1 MSIGGKLVNIK
12 KMGKRKAQ
20 AVETKNKIYESAEQ
34 LFRKYGFDQVS
45 VDSIVERAGVS
56 KGSFYVHFKSKD
68 ALILTLM
75 GDYVGKVDLE
85 YRTYLE
91 SLPAGTKAAD
101 ILFSFAEKIVDVI
114 TDTIGYDVIKIIYG
128 FQITQTV
135 NTDTI
140 LGYNRDLYK
149 IFQNIISQ
157 GIQQK
162 EFKPEVNI
170 NIIAQHFVMAI
181 RGLTYEWCI
190 RSPDFDLK
198 DYVRQHFEILLN
210 GIRN

>member
-1 MSIGGKLVNIK
+1 MNIEK
-12 KMGKRKAQ
+12 IGKRKAQ

-91 SLPAGTKAAD
+91 SLPAGTKASD
-101 ILFSFAEKIVDVI
+101 ILFSLAEKIVDVI

>member
-1 MSIGGKLVNIK
+1 MNIK

>member
-1 MSIGGKLVNIK
+1 VNIK

>member
-1 MSIGGKLVNIK
+1 VNIEK
-12 KMGKRKAQ
+12 ISKRKAQ
-20 AVETKNKIYESAEQ
+20 AVETKNKIYESAVH
-34 LFRKYGFDQVS
+34 LFRKHGFDQVS

-56 KGSFYVHFKSKD
+56 KGSFYVHFDSKD

-85 YRTYLE
+85 YRTYLD
-91 SLPAGTKAAD
+91 SFPAGTKASD
-101 ILFSFAEKIVDVI
+101 ILFSMAEKIVDVI
-114 TDTIGYDVIKIIYG
+114 TDTIGYNVIKFLYG
-128 FQITQTV
+128 FQITKTV
-135 NTDTI
+135 NTDTV
-140 LGYNRDLYK
+140 LGYNRDLYN
-149 IFQNIISQ
+149 IFMNIIGQ

-162 EFKPEVNI
+162 EFKPDVNAM
-170 NIIAQHFVMAI
+170 IIAQHFVMAI

-198 DYVRQHFEILLN
+198 VQVRQHFEILLN

>member
-1 MSIGGKLVNIK
+1 MNIK

-91 SLPAGTKAAD
+91 SLPAGTKASD
-101 ILFSFAEKIVDVI
+101 ILFSLAEKIVDVI